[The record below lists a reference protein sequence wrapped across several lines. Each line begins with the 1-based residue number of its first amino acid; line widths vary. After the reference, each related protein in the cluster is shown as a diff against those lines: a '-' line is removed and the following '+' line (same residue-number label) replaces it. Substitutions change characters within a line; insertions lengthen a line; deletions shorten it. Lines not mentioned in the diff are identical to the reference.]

1 MEDFKNR
8 KLRRIDNAVTRWMSL
23 HGLVL
28 LRLSIGIVMFWFGF
42 LKYFEGLSPAEDLA
56 INTIKII
63 TFGLIPDK
71 GILFGL
77 ATLESLIGIGL
88 IFKIF
93 MRQILLLL
101 YIQMIGT
108 FLPVFFF
115 PGEVFYIF
123 PYSLTLEGQYI
134 IKNIVIV
141 SAGIVLGATVRGGT
155 IVEDDLKPEEREN
168 S

>member
-56 INTIKII
+56 INTIKVI

-71 GILFGL
+71 GILYGL

-101 YIQMIGT
+101 Y
-108 FLPVFFF
+108 
-115 PGEVFYIF
+115 
-123 PYSLTLEGQYI
+123 
-134 IKNIVIV
+134 
-141 SAGIVLGATVRGGT
+141 
-155 IVEDDLKPEEREN
+155 
-168 S
+168 